1 VQAELGVLSPSAA
14 PRVGRVSTA
23 VTPSTVP
30 QNPSHRAN
38 GLRGDLV
45 SAALAVIWLIAAF
58 VVPQL
63 MSAREQE
70 MLHALTAPLFGIWQ
84 RHWGVGTP
92 VAVVIAVGV
101 IVWGPAL
108 AQRLRWS
115 GLLAVTGAVSLA
127 WAMALVMIDGWQR
140 GFLDHLQDSNEYVP
154 TVHTIADVPA
164 MLRDFSSRILE
175 GQPGTWPT
183 HVSGHPPGA
192 LLAYVG
198 LDRIGLGGAVPAGML
213 DVVAGCSAVVAV
225 LIAVRVLSAE
235 QTARRAAPFLALAPA
250 VIWIAVSADALFAGV
265 TAWGIALLA
274 LAAKRAVRWPVLA
287 SLGAGLLLGYGIY
300 LSYGLVL
307 MGVPAVAVLLA
318 ARTARPLLPAVLAA
332 LAVVAAFTAA
342 GFWWVDGYH
351 LVVQRYY
358 EGIASERPFSYW
370 GWANFASL
378 LCAVGVAT
386 AAGMHRVLT
395 PSKLWSREGLT
406 MLVAGVALAVVIA
419 DVSALSKAETE
430 RIWLPFAVW
439 LLAATAL
446 LPTRYQRWWLGAQA
460 VLALSIVHLVL
471 TNW

>member
-1 VQAELGVLSPSAA
+1 M
-14 PRVGRVSTA
+14 STA

-30 QNPSHRAN
+30 QNPSHRAS

-45 SAALAVIWLIAAF
+45 SAALAVTLLIAAF
-58 VVPQL
+58 AVPQL

-92 VAVVIAVGV
+92 VAVVIALCV
-101 IVWGPAL
+101 IAWGPAV
-108 AQRLRWS
+108 AQRLPWS
-115 GLLAVTGAVSLA
+115 GVLVVTGGVSLA
-127 WAMALVMIDGWQR
+127 WAMALVMVDGWQQ
-140 GFLDHLQDSNEYVP
+140 GFIDHLEDSNEYVP

-164 MLRDFSSRILE
+164 MLRDFSSRILD

-192 LLAYVG
+192 LLTYVG
-198 LDRIGLGGAVPAGML
+198 LDRIGLGGAVPAGVL
-213 DVVAGCSAVVAV
+213 DVLAGCSAVVAV
-225 LIAVRVLSAE
+225 LIAVRVLSGE
-235 QTARRAAPFLALAPA
+235 HTARRAAPFLALAPA

-265 TAWGIALLA
+265 TAWGITLLA
-274 LAAKRAVRWPVLA
+274 LAAKRSVRWPAVA
-287 SLGAGLLLGYGIY
+287 ALGAGLLLGYGVY

-318 ARTARPLLPAVLAA
+318 ARTTRPLLPAVLGA
-332 LAVVAAFTAA
+332 LAVAATFTAA

-351 LVVQRYY
+351 LVMQRYY
-358 EGIASERPFSYW
+358 QGIAAERPFSYW

-386 AAGMHRVLT
+386 AAGLHRALR
-395 PSKLWSREGLT
+395 PSRLRAREGLT
-406 MLVAGVALAVVIA
+406 MLVTGAALAVVAA
-419 DVSALSKAETE
+419 DVSGLSKAETE

-460 VLALSIVHLVL
+460 VLALGIVHLML

>member
-1 VQAELGVLSPSAA
+1 M
-14 PRVGRVSTA
+14 STA
-23 VTPSTVP
+23 LTDPSPTR
-30 QNPSHRAN
+30 SRRIR
-38 GLRGDLV
+38 GLRGDVL
-45 SAALAVIWLIAAF
+45 SGLLAVLLLTAAF
-58 VVPQL
+58 VVPRL

-70 MLHALTAPLFGIWQ
+70 TLHALTAPLYGLWQ

-92 VAVVIAVGV
+92 FAVVIAVGV
-101 IVWGPAL
+101 VMWGPSV

-115 GLLAVTGAVSLA
+115 VLLGVTGLVALA
-127 WAMALVMIDGWQR
+127 WALALLMVDGWQH
-140 GFLDHLQDSNEYVP
+140 GFIDHLDDSNEYLP

-164 MLRDFSSRILE
+164 MLRDFTSRILE

-198 LDRIGLGGAVPAGML
+198 LDRIGLGGVGPAGML
-213 DVVAGCSAVVAV
+213 DVLAGCSAVVAV
-225 LIAVRVLSAE
+225 LIAVRALRDE

-274 LAAKRAVRWPVLA
+274 LAAKRVVRWPVLA
-287 SLGAGLLLGYGIY
+287 ALGAGVLLGYGIY

-307 MGVPAVAVLLA
+307 MGVPAVAVFLA
-318 ARTARPLLPAVLAA
+318 ARTARPLLPALVGA
-332 LAVVAAFTAA
+332 LAVVACFTAA

-358 EGIASERPFSYW
+358 QGIASERPFSYW

-386 AAGMHRVLT
+386 AAALHRVFA
-395 PSKLWSREGLT
+395 PSRLLARDGLT
-406 MLVAGVALAVVIA
+406 MLVAGAALAVVIA

-446 LPTRYQRWWLGAQA
+446 LPVRGHRWWLGAQA
-460 VLALSIVHLVL
+460 VLALGIVHLVL